1 MLEKRDCQAK
11 HMPVFKQQNG
21 TIRLKGSLA
30 EKREPESDDRCT
42 SRVESQRKV
51 HWVLLPHNSVY
62 DTFFEFC
69 RLPRKKPGGMTVN
82 KDCWK
87 RDRVGYLLNLPGF
100 PSLFP
105 IYDKIQS
112 FGIARTTLGIISQHI
127 LLRR

>member
-62 DTFFEFC
+62 DTFFELVG
-69 RLPRKKPGGMTVN
+69 RLPEKETR
-82 KDCWK
+82 
-87 RDRVGYLLNLPGF
+87 RDD
-100 PSLFP
+100 SE
-105 IYDKIQS
+105 
-112 FGIARTTLGIISQHI
+112 
-127 LLRR
+127 